1 MDQSGTI
8 CHDAT
13 AEIPVQVSARD
24 DYYNNHVYG
33 AWQMGG
39 FVMGNPLVIS
49 PLYNPYYNRRGNLEV
64 QHNRL
69 KVHHIGLTGNPS
81 SEWAWRA
88 MYTHQV
94 SFGTYKTPV
103 LNP

>member
-1 MDQSGTI
+1 MPKNPFLSTIVYEYNHTMDQSGTI
-8 CHDAT
+8 YHDAT

-49 PLYNPYYNRRGNLEV
+49 PIDNP
-64 QHNRL
+64 
-69 KVHHIGLTGNPS
+69 
-81 SEWAWRA
+81 
-88 MYTHQV
+88 
-94 SFGTYKTPV
+94 
-103 LNP
+103 